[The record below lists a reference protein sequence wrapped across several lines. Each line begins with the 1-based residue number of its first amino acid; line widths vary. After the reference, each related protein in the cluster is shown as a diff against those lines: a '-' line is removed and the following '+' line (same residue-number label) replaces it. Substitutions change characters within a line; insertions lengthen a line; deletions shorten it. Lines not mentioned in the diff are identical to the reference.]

1 MMFLKR
7 TAAAILGGAILCSGA
22 AFAANVNTVS
32 AEQPVADTAVSTDAT
47 AQETP
52 AVLAERNLY
61 YGKITEITRDEQT
74 GAVTSLLME
83 SEKYG
88 AYVFHLDESTLLLD
102 SGAGIRTTADKLAVG
117 DGIYVFHSPIATMS
131 IPPQSFAE
139 AIVTNIPQD
148 AGCAMLHTVEAVQK
162 NEDGSVTVTTDRGG
176 LQLTIAKD
184 AVYGD
189 FNGRQIMGRGRSA
202 RRHPYLCMVQ
212 HGCRVLPAQA
222 TTNHVAVAP
231 AKAQDSMTISVDG
244 TALDVTAKIENG
256 TLMVPAS
263 AAGKALGLTASYEKT
278 AEGEKV
284 TLKNDKTTMVM
295 DIGSDSYLV
304 EGDMVLS
311 YGAATV
317 IENGVTWMP
326 AQALADL
333 AQADLSL
340 ATGAVAFTTAK

>member
-61 YGKITEITRDEQT
+61 YGRITEITRDEQT

-148 AGCAMLHTVEAVQK
+148 AGCAMLHTVEAVK
-162 NEDGSVTVTTDRGG
+162 ENEDGSVTVTTDRGG

-189 FNGRQIMGRGRSA
+189 FNGRQIMGA
-202 RRHPYLCMVQ
+202 DDL
-212 HGCRVLPAQA
+212 RVGTRIFAWYNTESSPAQA

-231 AKAQDSMTISVDG
+231 AKAQDSMTILVDG

>member
-1 MMFLKR
+1 MFLKR

-22 AFAANVNTVS
+22 AFAANLNTVS
-32 AEQPVADTAVSTDAT
+32 AEQPVADTAVSTDVT
-47 AQETP
+47 AQQTP
-52 AVLAERNLY
+52 AVMAERNLY
-61 YGKITEITRDEQT
+61 YGTIAEITRDEQT

-83 SEKYG
+83 SESHG

-102 SGAGIRTTADKLAVG
+102 SGAGIRAAADKLTVG

-131 IPPQSFAE
+131 IPAQSFAE
-139 AIVTNIPQD
+139 AIVVNVPQD
-148 AGCAMLHTVEAVQK
+148 AGSAMLHTVEAVK
-162 NEDGSVTVTTDRGG
+162 ENEDGSITVTTDRGG
-176 LQLTIAKD
+176 LLLTIAKD

-189 FNGRQIMGRGRSA
+189 FNGRQIMGA
-202 RRHPYLCMVQ
+202 DDL
-212 HGCRVLPAQA
+212 RVGTRIFAWYDAVAESYPAQA
-222 TTNHVAVAP
+222 ATNHVAVAP
-231 AKAQDSMTISVDG
+231 AKAQEGMSITMDG
-244 TALDVTAKIENG
+244 TALEVTAKIENG

-284 TLKNDKTTMVM
+284 TLKNNKTSMVM
-295 DIGSDSYLV
+295 DIGSDTYLV
-304 EGDMVLS
+304 EGDMILS
-311 YGAATV
+311 YGTPAV

>member
-61 YGKITEITRDEQT
+61 YGRITEITRDEQT

-148 AGCAMLHTVEAVQK
+148 AGCAMLHTVEAVK
-162 NEDGSVTVTTDRGG
+162 ENEDGSVTVTTDRGG
-176 LQLTIAKD
+176 LQLTIAKN

-189 FNGRQIMGRGRSA
+189 FNGRQIMGA
-202 RRHPYLCMVQ
+202 DDL
-212 HGCRVLPAQA
+212 RVGTRIFAWYNTESSPAQA

-231 AKAQDSMTISVDG
+231 AKAQDSMTILVDG

-333 AQADLSL
+333 ADADLSL

>member
-148 AGCAMLHTVEAVQK
+148 AGCAMLHTVEAVK
-162 NEDGSVTVTTDRGG
+162 ENEDGSVTVTTDRGG
-176 LQLTIAKD
+176 LQLTIAKN

-189 FNGRQIMGRGRSA
+189 FNGRQIMGA
-202 RRHPYLCMVQ
+202 DDL
-212 HGCRVLPAQA
+212 RVGTRIFAWYNTESSPAQA

-231 AKAQDSMTISVDG
+231 AKAQDSMTILVDG

-333 AQADLSL
+333 ADADLSL